1 MKDYVRPTL
10 EYLLLMSEVSMLRNL
25 CYRLMIPTTKYYTVY
40 VCVCLCMYLCVCI
53 YIYTHT
59 NTYIYTHTHIY
70 IRTRECM
77 CIQHN
82 GTIMKGSDYHLSH
95 SGFAHFCYCKHN
107 TAFQRLDLFPTCSE
121 KGFGLALY
129 ARIGI
134 GVSRW
139 TLPFHLR
146 TETGRFSETF
156 SFVRSI
162 RQTLQTL
169 YSSTRKTVFITT
181 VFMSFLL
188 YTTNSCFRYQV
199 LHPMCNNQ

>member
-1 MKDYVRPTL
+1 MYVF
-10 EYLLLMSEVSMLRNL
+10 
-25 CYRLMIPTTKYYTVY
+25 VY
-40 VCVCLCMYLCVCI
+40 I
-53 YIYTHT
+53 YIY
-59 NTYIYTHTHIY
+59 IHIY
-70 IRTRECM
+70 IQTRECV

-107 TAFQRLDLFPTCSE
+107 TAFRRLDLFPTCSD

-156 SFVRSI
+156 SSVRSI

-169 YSSTRKTVFITT
+169 YSSTRKTMSIYHDSLHVLPVIHNKL
-181 VFMSFLL
+181 VLQVSFMSLL
-188 YTTNSCFRYQV
+188 YIFTYPFGEV
-199 LHPMCNNQ
+199 LHIMCNNQ